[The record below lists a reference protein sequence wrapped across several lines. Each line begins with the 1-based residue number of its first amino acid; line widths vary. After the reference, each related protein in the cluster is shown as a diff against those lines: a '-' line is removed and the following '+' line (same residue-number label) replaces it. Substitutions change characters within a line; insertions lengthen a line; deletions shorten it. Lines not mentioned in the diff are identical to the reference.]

1 MKTEEAPKTLFVH
14 FNSSNVQLGLMF
26 YAQATNFFHTLN
38 HSNPPRPLVALCSI
52 SVGTRD
58 SLAYSLKVVGLTFM

>member
-1 MKTEEAPKTLFVH
+1 MKTEEAPKTLVVH

-38 HSNPPRPLVALCSI
+38 HSNLPPSLVALCSI
-52 SVGTRD
+52 LVGTETLWRI
-58 SLAYSLKVVGLTFM
+58 V